1 MGNVVDEVYAFWY
14 NHIWSLPYMKKQV
27 VEPIVAFLAI
37 IIVPKVSYKF
47 VKPQSVPIFMNM
59 SYKAFILF
67 GVWHNLHLSIHPH
80 PEEGITFPT

>member
-1 MGNVVDEVYAFWY
+1 
-14 NHIWSLPYMKKQV
+14 MKKQV

-37 IIVPKVSYKF
+37 IIVLEVSYKF

-67 GVWHNLHLSIHPH
+67 GV
-80 PEEGITFPT
+80 